1 MALPSRLKNNDDLYQ
16 PLADINVTPLVDV
29 MLVLLIIF
37 MITAPLLAKGVK
49 VNLPQAK
56 AAQPLNQKDPIIVT
70 IGKDGKISLG
80 SDATTIEAL
89 VDGVR
94 TLMGDDLTRVVHVRG
109 DNDAVYGEV
118 VKVMDRLASNG
129 ITHIAIMTNSRKQA
143 DAAGSDPAATS
154 ASPTSPLPP
163 PRRCRSPPR
172 LQPPLPRLLH
182 QRGGRGNDRGRV
194 FLGASGRRRLWRAQL
209 SACQAALA
217 RPGRHGGGGARS
229 CRHRFF
235 LMTVAI
241 EKVTPL
247 ESVTMDLVP
256 EGDMFE
262 SEQVEATDEVVP
274 PEEMEQPDLAIPLPE
289 VMTPDATPI
298 PLKKEVQKKRV
309 RRAQAGRRSQG
320 ASRRAGAS
328 PHRHRG
334 GTRHG
339 QPVASRLQGAV
350 GRRDPSSRAEQF
362 VARGRIGV
370 LQLPCVVRWR
380 HDGHQLLGFVGRA
393 RFVVA
398 QRDRRDSRAAA
409 AWRWFLRGARRP
421 LPLNDRGQGFFRS
434 AG

>member
-143 DAAGSDPAATS
+143 NAAGSDPGGDLRLADVNRRRR
-154 ASPTSPLPP
+154 
-163 PRRCRSPPR
+163 PRRPLFAPTPAAAPAVAPPA
-172 LQPPLPRLLH
+172 
-182 QRGGRGNDRGRV
+182 GGRENDTRSRLTRS
-194 FLGASGRRRLWRAQL
+194 FRRRRLWRAQL

-229 CRHRFF
+229 CRPRRF
-235 LMTVAI
+235 
-241 EKVTPL
+241 
-247 ESVTMDLVP
+247 SD
-256 EGDMFE
+256 
-262 SEQVEATDEVVP
+262 
-274 PEEMEQPDLAIPLPE
+274 
-289 VMTPDATPI
+289 
-298 PLKKEVQKKRV
+298 
-309 RRAQAGRRSQG
+309 
-320 ASRRAGAS
+320 
-328 PHRHRG
+328 
-334 GTRHG
+334 
-339 QPVASRLQGAV
+339 
-350 GRRDPSSRAEQF
+350 
-362 VARGRIGV
+362 
-370 LQLPCVVRWR
+370 
-380 HDGHQLLGFVGRA
+380 DG
-393 RFVVA
+393 
-398 QRDRRDSRAAA
+398 RDRKSHAA
-409 AWRWFLRGARRP
+409 
-421 LPLNDRGQGFFRS
+421 
-434 AG
+434 